1 MLSMLSCSE
10 TSRTK
15 GRPDASLGHP
25 DGLLKIRLLLSC
37 KLRRI
42 FLESGNCLLDA
53 CDTDI
58 CHIKA
63 FPELGF
69 KL

>member
-1 MLSMLSCSE
+1 MLFVLSCSKS
-10 TSRTK
+10 SRID

-25 DGLLKIRLLLSC
+25 DSQLRIRLLLSC

-42 FLESGNCLLDA
+42 FQESGNCLLDA

-58 CHIKA
+58 CFIKA
-63 FPELGF
+63 FYS
-69 KL
+69 